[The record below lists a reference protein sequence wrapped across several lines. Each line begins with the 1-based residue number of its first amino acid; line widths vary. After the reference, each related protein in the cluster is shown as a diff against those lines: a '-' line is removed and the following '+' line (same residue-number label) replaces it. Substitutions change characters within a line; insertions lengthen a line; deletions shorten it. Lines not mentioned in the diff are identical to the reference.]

1 MKPMSDEKRYGDAEV
16 KEIFDLASR
25 PGQTGRSEPVD
36 ESGLTLAELQDVGR
50 EVGLEPARIADA
62 AAALERR
69 PVALPQK
76 RLLGQPISVGR
87 LVDLPRAPTDH
98 EWELLVAELRTTFG
112 AKGKVTSSG
121 GLREWSNANLHAYL
135 EPTERGYRLRLGTT
149 KGTAIALRNAGT
161 MGILFAVALAIVLAF
176 DGRMDE
182 LVGGPLVLALA
193 GGAAL
198 ASNLLTL
205 PPWVRERE
213 QQMDYIAGRATA
225 LLADEP
231 R

>member
-1 MKPMSDEKRYGDAEV
+1 MSDEKRYGDEEV

-25 PGQTGRSEPVD
+25 PGQVGRSEPVD
-36 ESGLTLAELQDVGR
+36 GSGLTLAELQDVGR
-50 EVGLEPARIADA
+50 EVGLEPARIAEA

-69 PVALPQK
+69 PAVLPQK

-87 LVDLPRAPTDH
+87 VVELPRAPTDH
-98 EWELLVAELRTTFG
+98 EWDLLVAELRATFG

-121 GLREWSNANLHAYL
+121 GLREWSNSNLHAYI
-135 EPTERGYRLRLGTT
+135 EPTETGYRLRLGTT

-161 MGILFAVALAIVLAF
+161 MGILFAVALTIVLAL

-182 LVGGPLVLALA
+182 LAGPLFLALA

-198 ASNLLTL
+198 VSNLLTL

-213 QQMDYIAGRATA
+213 RQMDYVAGRATA
-225 LLADEP
+225 LLAGEP